1 MKNIAV
7 ALDGPAGAG
16 KSTVAK
22 EIAKKFGFVYVDT
35 GAMYRA
41 IAVKCINLN
50 FDVVKNKDE
59 IISMLA
65 NTDIEIKYIDGT
77 QHIILDGKD
86 VTGELRTENVSMVA
100 SAVSAVKEV
109 RLCLVEL
116 QRKLAEKTSVVMD
129 GRDIGTYVLPNAELK
144 IFLTA
149 SPEERAKRRCLEY
162 EQKGV
167 SFDFDE
173 VLKDITTRD
182 YNDSHREFAPLK
194 QADDAI
200 LINTDGIPFLEVV
213 DIISDLIKEKVNVL

>member
-16 KSTVAK
+16 KSSVAK
-22 EIAKKFGFVYVDT
+22 EIAKKFEFIYVDT

-41 IAVKCINLN
+41 IAIKCIAKNY
-50 FDVVKNKDE
+50 DVKIDTDK
-59 IISMLA
+59 IIKMLDD
-65 NTDIEIKYIDGT
+65 TEIEIKYVDNN
-77 QHIILDGKD
+77 QHIILDGED
-86 VTGELRTENVSMVA
+86 VTNNLRTQNVSMVA

-109 RLCLVEL
+109 RLRLVDL

-129 GRDIGTYVLPNAELK
+129 GRDIGTYVLPNADLK

-149 SPEERAKRRCLEY
+149 SPEERANRRCLEY
-162 EQKGV
+162 KEKGISYV
-167 SFDFDE
+167 YEE
-173 VLKDITTRD
+173 VLEDIKTRD

-200 LINTDGIPFLEVV
+200 LVNTDGVSFIEVV
-213 DIISDLIKEKVNVL
+213 DIISKLIKEKIDVF

>member
-1 MKNIAV
+1 MKKIAV

-41 IAVKCINLN
+41 IAIKCINSN
-50 FDVVKNKDE
+50 YDVSINKDE
-59 IISMLA
+59 IINMLES
-65 NTDIEIKYIDGT
+65 TDVEIKYIDGS
-77 QHIILDGKD
+77 QHIILDGTD

-109 RLCLVEL
+109 RLSLVEL
-116 QRKLAEKTSVVMD
+116 QRKLAEKSSVVMD

-167 SFDFDE
+167 SFDFEE

-182 YNDSHREFAPLK
+182 YNDSHRAFAPLK

-200 LINTDGIPFLEVV
+200 LINTDDMPFLEVV
-213 DIISDLIKEKVNVL
+213 DMISSMIKEKVNVL